1 MKYVVA
7 IWYVFAT
14 MYLIHTN
21 GKEIDMTPKEL
32 VLALFMAAFVDHDPD
47 AARQLV
53 TDDYIQHNPQVQ
65 TGADGLVGLIPL
77 VEQSGMTVTTHRVI
91 TEGDLVVLHS
101 TFNNADAFGA
111 PSLAAFDVFRVENG
125 KVAEH
130 WDNLQ
135 PIPET
140 TASGRGMTDGPTE
153 ITDRD
158 RTEENKALVLGFVR
172 DVLGGAAPEKVT
184 DYMDPAVYMQ
194 HNPNIA
200 DGLDGLMAAIEAFAA
215 QGQVITK
222 FEPQIVVAEGNFVFV
237 ASDAIMGGD
246 PWAFFDLWR
255 VEDGKIVEHWDVVA
269 PIPAEMAHDNGKF

>member
-1 MKYVVA
+1 
-7 IWYVFAT
+7 
-14 MYLIHTN
+14 
-21 GKEIDMTPKEL
+21 MTPKEI
-32 VLALFMAAFVDHDPD
+32 VLALFTAAFLNHDPE

-53 TDDYIQHNPQVQ
+53 TPDYIQHNPQVP
-65 TGADGLVGLIPL
+65 TGAEGLMGLIPI

-91 TEGDLVVLHS
+91 TEGNYVVLHN
-101 TFNNADAFGA
+101 TFDNAEAFGA
-111 PSLAAFDVFRVENG
+111 PSLAAFDVFRVEDG
-125 KVAEH
+125 LVAEH

-140 TASGRGMTDGPTE
+140 TVSGRGMTDGPTE

-158 RTEENKALVLGFVR
+158 RTRENKELVVGFVK
-172 DVLGGAAPEKVT
+172 DVLGGAAPENVT
-184 DYMDPAVYMQ
+184 NYMDPEVYMQ
-194 HNPNIA
+194 HNPQIA

-237 ASDAIMGGD
+237 ASDAVMGGE

-269 PIPAEMAHDNGKF
+269 PIPDEMAHDNGKF

>member
-1 MKYVVA
+1 
-7 IWYVFAT
+7 
-14 MYLIHTN
+14 
-21 GKEIDMTPKEL
+21 MTPKEI
-32 VLALFMAAFVDHDPD
+32 VLALFTAAFVDHDPD

-53 TDDYIQHNPQVQ
+53 TEDYIQHNPAVP
-65 TGADGLVGLIPL
+65 TGAEGLMGLIPL
-77 VEQSGMTVTTHRVI
+77 VEQSGMTATTYRVLS
-91 TEGDLVVLHS
+91 EGDLVVLHS
-101 TFNNADAFGA
+101 VYDNADAFGA

-135 PIPET
+135 PVPET
-140 TASGRGMTDGPTE
+140 TVSGRGMLDGPIE
-153 ITDRD
+153 ITDLD

-172 DVLGGAAPEKVT
+172 DVLGGAAPQNAPM
-184 DYMDPAVYMQ
+184 YLDPEVYMQ

-200 DGLDGLMAAIEAFAA
+200 DGLAGLIAATQAWAD
-215 QGQVITK
+215 QGFVITK

-237 ASDAIMGGD
+237 ASDATVSEQ

-269 PIPAEMAHDNGKF
+269 PTPADMAHDNGKF